1 MVSIGIDISK
11 EVVDVAMYDGND
23 YKNSQYENTKK
34 GVRALSKMIKKLKK
48 EVKITM
54 EATGTYYLNYAE
66 GLHEK
71 DYTVSVVNPLIIK
84 RYSQMRLHRTKTD
97 KVDARIIAEYGY
109 REESRMYVP
118 ENPLNRV
125 VRLKLRL
132 VDQFQTDITRNINRI
147 EGLNQYPSGTKEMIR
162 TLKSCN
168 RDLKKKIKKMKQE
181 IQDTIKQDETC
192 NESVE
197 RIKKIKGVGDVISS
211 VIVAYFGEFEYFENA
226 RQVASFIGI
235 IPTIKQSGSSVRS
248 KGRMSRIGNSYI
260 RKQLTMGA
268 RTAMLYNPSCKALNE
283 RLLAKNKSYNE
294 RMVAVAHKLLRQ
306 IFAVVK
312 NNEEYDPNYVKN
324 TVFCS

>member
-1 MVSIGIDISK
+1 MSIGIDISK

-71 DYTVSVVNPLIIK
+71 GYNINVVNPLIIK
-84 RYSQMRLHRTKTD
+84 KYSQMRLHRTKTD
-97 KVDARIIAEYGY
+97 KADAQLIAEYGY
-109 REESRMYVP
+109 REESRKYIP
-118 ENPLNRV
+118 ENPLRRK

-132 VDQFQTDITRNINRI
+132 IDQFQTDITKNINRI
-147 EGLNQYPSGTKEMIR
+147 EALNQYPSGAKDMIR
-162 TLKSCN
+162 ILTSIN
-168 RDLKKKIKKMKQE
+168 RNLKKRIKRLKQE

-192 NESVE
+192 KESAE
-197 RIKKIKGVGDVISS
+197 RIKKIKGVGDIISS
-211 VIVAYFGEFEYFENA
+211 VIIAYFGEFEYFENA
-226 RQVASFIGI
+226 RQAASFVGI
-235 IPTIKQSGSSVRS
+235 IPTIRQSGSSVRS

-268 RTAMLYNPSCKALNE
+268 RTAMLFNPSCKVLNE

-294 RMVAVAHKLLRQ
+294 RMVAIAHKLLRQ
-306 IFAVVK
+306 IFAVIK
-312 NNEEYDPNYVKN
+312 NGEEYDPNYVKN

>member
-11 EVVDVAMYDGND
+11 KVVDVAMYDGND
-23 YKNSQYENTKK
+23 YRNSQYENTKK
-34 GVRALSKMIKKLKK
+34 GVRALSKMIKKLKQ

-71 DYTVSVVNPLIIK
+71 GYNVSVVNPLIIK
-84 RYSQMRLHRTKTD
+84 RYSQMRLRRTKTD
-97 KVDARIIAEYGY
+97 KVDAQIIAEYGY
-109 REESRMYVP
+109 REESRMYIP
-118 ENPLNRV
+118 ENPLKREI
-125 VRLKLRL
+125 RLKLIL
-132 VDQFQTDITRNINRI
+132 VDQFQSDITRNINRI
-147 EGLNQYPSGTKEMIR
+147 EGLNQYPSGTKGLMR
-162 TLKSCN
+162 ALKSSN
-168 RDLKKKIKKMKQE
+168 RDLSKKIKKLKQE
-181 IQDTIKQDETC
+181 MKDTIKQDKTC

-197 RIKKIKGVGDVISS
+197 KIKKIKGVGDVISS
-211 VIVAYFGEFEYFENA
+211 VIIAYFGEFEYFENA
-226 RQVASFIGI
+226 KQAASFIGI

-248 KGRMSRIGNSYI
+248 KGRMSRIGNSFI

-268 RTAMLYNPSCKALNE
+268 RTAMLFNPSCKALNE